1 MFPATPNQG
10 TDTHS
15 AKASARHRTVRSLGP
30 RGVNSGQPDHPVED
44 ATKWGTGE
52 PVATC
57 GWKTFVRGRNSTR
70 TCEAA
75 SFALAREDSSRRG
88 SLHFAT
94 CRRGR
99 IHLATFCRGSLH
111 FAASRR
117 GWKSSFAGPRARPDP
132 ATPCGAWPEM
142 ARTRGCFVRPGI
154 PSRLDAACRGSLHL
168 VRGKH
173 NQPLFLTFPPRP
185 GVFVGATLP
194 LHHRA
199 KPRSRTRHSA
209 SANDFRPR
217 PNACAGTSPQ
227 GVALHQTSAP

>member
-1 MFPATPNQG
+1 MLPNGVQGSPSPPAG
-10 TDTHS
+10 GKHS
-15 AKASARHRTVRSLGP
+15 CGVAIVPVHVKPPASP
-30 RGVNSGQPDHPVED
+30 WRGKIHL
-44 ATKWGTGE
+44 
-52 PVATC
+52 
-57 GWKTFVRGRNSTR
+57 
-70 TCEAA
+70 AA
-75 SFALAREDSSRRG
+75 APRG